1 MKANQVGIR
10 YGYRRIKAMLR
21 SAGWVVNVNRVARIV
36 ATSENVRFG
45 SKADILR
52 GNINPPLLPAKLF
65 PASTHTGHKL
75 PAVGS
80 YTIAHI
86 ARISAASARTP
97 ACAA

>member
-45 SKADILR
+45 SKADIEAR
-52 GNINPPLLPAKLF
+52 FGDVRF
-65 PASTHTGHKL
+65 TFESGHC
-75 PAVGS
+75 
-80 YTIAHI
+80 
-86 ARISAASARTP
+86 ARQL
-97 ACAA
+97 